1 MTHVLVLMGGTSA
14 EREVSLVS
22 GKACVE
28 ALSQAGYRVS
38 ALDVDGDIRHL
49 VHQLSPA
56 EGRPPDVV
64 FNALHGSPGED
75 GSIQGLLDMLG
86 LAYTH
91 SGVMASAIAMDKA
104 MARRVFQSIGLR
116 CAEGRVCSIDELR
129 RGDPMPRPYVVKP
142 VRQGSSVGVHIVRA
156 GGNEGPLD
164 LSDWSFGDEALVER
178 FIEGKEL
185 TVAVMGDRALAV
197 TELRPVSGFYDYV
210 AKYTDG
216 HTQHI
221 VPAQIP
227 EPVAARAKEMA
238 LKAHQVL
245 GCTGVTRAD
254 LRYDDRTNSPDG
266 VYLLEINTQ
275 PGMTPLSLVPE
286 QARYLGMDFPALVKW
301 IVEDALC
308 RR

>member
-1 MTHVLVLMGGTSA
+1 MTHVMVLMGGTSA

-22 GKACVE
+22 GAACAE
-28 ALSQAGYRVS
+28 GLRQAGYRVS
-38 ALDVDGDIRHL
+38 TLDVGDVRHL
-49 VHQLSPA
+49 VHQLAPA
-56 EGRPPDVV
+56 EGQPPDVV

-75 GSIQGLLDMLG
+75 GTVQGLLEMIG
-86 LAYTH
+86 LPYTH

-104 MARRVFQSIGLR
+104 MARRIFIGAGLR
-116 CAEGRVCSIDELR
+116 CAEGRVCSVEELR

-142 VRQGSSVGVHIVRA
+142 VRQGSSVGVHIVRE
-156 GGNEGPLD
+156 GGNSGPLD
-164 LSDWSFGDEALVER
+164 LTGWPFGSEALVER
-178 FIEGKEL
+178 YIEGKEL

-216 HTQHI
+216 HTVHT
-221 VPAQIP
+221 VPAVIP
-227 EPVAARAKEMA
+227 AAVAERAKHLA
-238 LKAHQVL
+238 LSAHQLL
-245 GCTGVTRAD
+245 GCRGVTRAD
-254 LRYDDRTNSPDG
+254 LRYDDSANSPDG

>member
-14 EREVSLVS
+14 EREVSLIS
-22 GKACVE
+22 GQACAA
-28 ALSQAGYRVS
+28 ALTQAGYRVS
-38 ALDVDGDIRHL
+38 TLDVDGDVRHL
-49 VHQLSPA
+49 VHQLAPA
-56 EGRPPDVV
+56 EGQPPDVV

-86 LAYTH
+86 LPYTH

-104 MARRVFQSIGLR
+104 MARRVFQSAGLR
-116 CAEGRVCSIDELR
+116 CAEGRVCSVDELR

-156 GGNEGPLD
+156 GGNEAPLD
-164 LSDWSFGDEALVER
+164 LRNWTFGAEALVER
-178 FIEGKEL
+178 YIDGKEL

-197 TELRPVSGFYDYV
+197 TELWPVSGFYDYV
-210 AKYTDG
+210 AKYTEG
-216 HTQHI
+216 HTVHV

-227 EPVAARAKEMA
+227 APVAERAMAMA
-238 LKAHQVL
+238 LAAHQVL
-245 GCTGVTRAD
+245 GCQGVSRAD
-254 LRYDDRTNSPDG
+254 LRYDDSTNSPEG

-286 QARYLGMDFPALVKW
+286 QARHLGIEFPALVKW
-301 IVEDALC
+301 MVEDALC